1 MQLLPKSIIGAQMF
15 SVDGRQGVCIS
26 KQSWASVFPLIIV
39 HAPVCPARWPDKL
52 SELCGI
58 SFREASSPGWDQS
71 PNHFLL
77 PTISTPGEIPS
88 PWKPFYLQSRG
99 YRCLSSISSFL
110 SKGLHPNSANPRL
123 MQHAPQNQGRTGRC
137 AHDHKS
143 YSMLHVAWLPQF

>member
-15 SVDGRQGVCIS
+15 SVDRRQGVYIS

-77 PTISTPGEIPS
+77 PVFHSWGNSKSLET
-88 PWKPFYLQSRG
+88 
-99 YRCLSSISSFL
+99 FL
-110 SKGLHPNSANPRL
+110 S
-123 MQHAPQNQGRTGRC
+123 T
-137 AHDHKS
+137 
-143 YSMLHVAWLPQF
+143 V